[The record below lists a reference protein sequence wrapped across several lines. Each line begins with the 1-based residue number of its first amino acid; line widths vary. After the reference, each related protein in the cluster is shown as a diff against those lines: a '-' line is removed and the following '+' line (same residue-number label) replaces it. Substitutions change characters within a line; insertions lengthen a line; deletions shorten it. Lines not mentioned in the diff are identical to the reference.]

1 MNNTHN
7 EQHTQKKGPTMNS
20 NTTTGAK
27 ILNELAEMNDA
38 ADLRMAH
45 LKALYRGYD
54 CTPDELTETV

>member
-1 MNNTHN
+1 
-7 EQHTQKKGPTMNS
+7 MNS